1 MPALAFCAGLLGSSG
16 PCLAPRALATIS
28 LAAAPAGRGR
38 ALRIA
43 AFSAGIVG
51 WYVIFGT
58 AGAWALRVSGN
69 APAIDAALGA
79 ILCALGVRGLLQP
92 THANCMGTRQSL
104 GGAFLF
110 GGALGV
116 VGAPCCT
123 PVVLAIAA
131 VAGAANDPTYGA
143 IAVGAFALGHVV
155 PLAVVGRVAQP
166 VARYLAGHNL
176 QSAVAVVSGALMV
189 ALGLLFA
196 AIA

>member
-1 MPALAFCAGLLGSSG
+1 MPAVTFCAGLLGSSG
-16 PCLAPRALATIS
+16 PCVAPRALATIS
-28 LAAAPAGRGR
+28 LAAEPGGRER

-43 AFSAGIVG
+43 ALCAGIVG

-58 AGAWALRVSGN
+58 AGAWAVRVSGN

-79 ILCALGVRGLLQP
+79 MLCALGVRTLVQSERVRCLGDR
-92 THANCMGTRQSL
+92 TSL

-110 GGALGV
+110 GGLLGV

-131 VAGAANDPTYGA
+131 AAGASNDPTYGA
-143 IAVGAFALGHVV
+143 VAVGAFALGHVF
-155 PLAVVGRVAQP
+155 PLALVGRVAQP
-166 VARYLAGHNL
+166 AARYLAGRNL
-176 QSAVAVVSGALMV
+176 QSALAVVSGALMV
-189 ALGLLFA
+189 ALGLLFV